1 MTLRYL
7 LDSNALSEP
16 VKPSPNPVLSELVLS
31 RLRQIATAATVW
43 HELLRGYYLMVES
56 RRKRDLERYLF
67 ETLAPNLS
75 VLPYNQQAA
84 MWHASERVRLERIGR
99 TPPFVD
105 GQIAA
110 VAFVNGL
117 LLVTANVSDFS
128 SFQGLRVENWRAP

>member
-1 MTLRYL
+1 
-7 LDSNALSEP
+7 
-16 VKPSPNPVLSELVLS
+16 
-31 RLRQIATAATVW
+31 
-43 HELLRGYYLMVES
+43 MVES
-56 RRKRDLERYLF
+56 RRKRDLERYFF

-99 TPPFVD
+99 TPPFVG

-117 LLVTANVSDFS
+117 VLVTANVSDFS